1 MKIFNCLEGM
11 RQQIRLRSIKFLLLG
26 VLSLWLLAPAVVS
39 AQVVEIP
46 DPNLRAALAEALN
59 KAPGDAITRAEMET
73 LVRLRARSREITDLR
88 GIEFA
93 INLTELDLRY
103 NTISDIS
110 PVASLT
116 NLHWLGL
123 WDNNITDISP
133 LSNLTNLTLLLL
145 PGNTISDISPVARL
159 TNLHWL
165 NLWDNNITDI
175 SPLARLAN
183 LTHLTLGSNNISD
196 ISAVARLTNLH
207 WLHLWGNNIS
217 DMSPVANLTNLTH
230 LTLGSN
236 NISDISAVARLTN
249 LHWLNLGDNN
259 ISDISP
265 VANLTNLTVLLLP
278 GNNISDISAVARLT
292 NLTVLYLGDNNISDI
307 FPLITLTNLIRLELQ
322 YNNISDISPLITLT
336 NLIRLELQYNNIS
349 DISPLEWL
357 MARGTVVYF
366 RGNPAFETPGPK
378 IEEGWV
384 WLMVP
389 TTDVFNGSDAAAS
402 GRDFLSE
409 ASDGAVTEADVA
421 LNGARAGS
429 RVGNSVWTS
438 ATLNAADPNN
448 LGAIVRDTDI
458 DYPVAYGVVSI
469 QSETLQETRVYIGG
483 GPVKVWFNGTLVYKD
498 TDPWSG
504 DNYETAV
511 PVQLVPGENVLLI
524 AAYRPYPWSSRW
536 GAFFGFQDGTGYT
549 IGSPSPEKITGPWL
563 WMIAPTEPGL
573 GGADSTDVDSLAM
586 ASGGTVTEADIATN
600 GANVGD
606 EVGNLKWTPGEIS
619 PTGGDNI
626 NDTVTRIGLGE
637 GDIDDHSSYAL
648 ITLESASA
656 QSGVTMRVGSD
667 DSIKVWLNGEV
678 VHKKAINRSA
688 ADFQDTFTVNLLQG
702 ENLLLVKVSEGSD
715 YWSMFVGI
723 DADFTVLPFS
733 PPPPPPPP
741 GPSLDVNGDGQV
753 DVLDL
758 VWVAVSYGMRGPAL
772 PMDINADG
780 VVNVQDLV
788 AVAEGIDAGAVL
800 PAKIAEDVLLAAE
813 AAAAEFQGVAEAP
826 MMGFNTSP
834 QVASGITAYGNVAV
848 ALADARHFA
857 TDDVRA
863 VLEELLQVLAEM
875 KSIPET
881 TALLPN
887 YPNPFNPETW
897 IPYEL
902 AKDAEVTVTIYDVR
916 GGVIRQLLLGYQRA
930 GVYMSRGRAAYWDG
944 RNQIGEPVAS
954 GVYFY
959 TLAVEDFSATRRML
973 ILK

>member
-73 LVRLRARSREITDLR
+73 LVELRASNREITDLR

-93 INLTELDLRY
+93 INLTGLGLGG
-103 NTISDIS
+103 NNISDIS

-116 NLHWLGL
+116 NLHWLYL
-123 WDNNITDISP
+123 WR
-133 LSNLTNLTLLLL
+133 
-145 PGNTISDISPVARL
+145 NTISDIPAMPSLTNLRNLHLDHNSISDISPLASLTNLTWLGLGGNNISDIPAMPSL

-165 NLWDNNITDI
+165 YLWEN
-175 SPLARLAN
+175 S
-183 LTHLTLGSNNISD
+183 ISD
-196 ISAVARLTNLH
+196 ISAVA
-207 WLHLWGNNIS
+207 S
-217 DMSPVANLTNLTH
+217 LTNLTG
-230 LTLGSN
+230 LG
-236 NISDISAVARLTN
+236 
-249 LHWLNLGDNN
+249 LGGNN

-265 VANLTNLTVLLLP
+265 VASLTNLHWLDLW
-278 GNNISDISAVARLT
+278 GNSISDISAVASLT
-292 NLTVLYLGDNNISDI
+292 NLESLYLG
-307 FPLITLTNLIRLELQ
+307 
-322 YNNISDISPLITLT
+322 YNSISDISPLASLT
-336 NLIRLELQYNNIS
+336 NLLYLHLQGNEIRDVFPLIGLINLRDLRLADNPIEDVL
-349 DISPLEWL
+349 PLEV
-357 MARGTVVYF
+357 MVAQ
-366 RGNPAFETPGPK
+366 NP
-378 IEEGWV
+378 
-384 WLMVP
+384 
-389 TTDVFNGSDAAAS
+389 D
-402 GRDFLSE
+402 LSV
-409 ASDGAVTEADVA
+409 D
-421 LNGARAGS
+421 LF
-429 RVGNSVWTS
+429 W
-438 ATLNAADPNN
+438 P
-448 LGAIVRDTDI
+448 
-458 DYPVAYGVVSI
+458 P
-469 QSETLQETRVYIGG
+469 
-483 GPVKVWFNGTLVYKD
+483 
-498 TDPWSG
+498 
-504 DNYETAV
+504 
-511 PVQLVPGENVLLI
+511 
-524 AAYRPYPWSSRW
+524 
-536 GAFFGFQDGTGYT
+536 
-549 IGSPSPEKITGPWL
+549 KITGPWL
-563 WMIAPTEPGL
+563 WMIAPTEIGL
-573 GGADSTDVDSLAM
+573 GGAKSLDVDSLAD
-586 ASGGTVTEADIATN
+586 ASGGTVTETDVATN
-600 GANVGD
+600 GAIIG
-606 EVGNLKWTPGEIS
+606 ERVGNYAWTPAELAD
-619 PTGGDNI
+619 TGGNNI
-626 NDTVTRIGLGE
+626 NDVVNNIGFAQ
-637 GDIDDHSSYAL
+637 GDVNDHSSYAL
-648 ITLESASA
+648 INFTSATA
-656 QSGVTMRVGSD
+656 LSGVRMHVGSND
-667 DSIKVWLNGEV
+667 AIKVWLNGEV
-678 VHKKAINRSA
+678 VFSHPVNRGA
-688 ADFQDTFTVNLLQG
+688 HDFQDMFRVDLVAG

-733 PPPPPPPP
+733 PTPPPPPPP
-741 GPSLDVNGDGQV
+741 PAGPSLDVNGDGRV

-834 QVASGITAYGNVAV
+834 QVASGITAYGNVAA
-848 ALADARHFA
+848 ALADAKSLVSG
-857 TDDVRA
+857 DVRLGKWLPL
-863 VLEELLQVLAEM
+863 LEELLRVLAEM